1 MRYSVGID
9 MEIIKAAYVPHVQTN
24 NFFNICNP
32 TQKRT
37 AQRYELVMF
46 LKSGGA
52 TVINGKRY
60 PITAGSIRFIRPG
73 DEVYSYRY
81 EDIYMMHFIVKNQ
94 EQWVKAFAPIPSFI
108 SLPDVETELSLFPK
122 LIAAFIEQKEF
133 ECMSILWLLLSR
145 IKAQHKTQRR
155 NNTAATTYQI
165 KKYIDENYSE
175 QLTLEKISQ
184 KFHMHPVH
192 VQRKFKKEL
201 GISPCEYQKKVRL
214 AKAVIFLRTT
224 DLSIEEI
231 SELCG
236 FSNASHFISVFKT
249 SEQMTPL
256 QYRQKNNNLDIL
268 L

>member
-1 MRYSVGID
+1 MSYSVGID

-24 NFFNICNP
+24 TYFNICNP
-32 TQKRT
+32 TKKRT
-37 AQRYELVMF
+37 AKRYELVMF

-73 DEVYSYRY
+73 DKVYSYRY
-81 EDIYMMHFIVKNQ
+81 EDIYVMHFTVNNQ
-94 EQWVKAFAPIPSFI
+94 DMWATAFASIPSFI
-108 SLPDVETELSLFPK
+108 SLPDAETEFTLFPK

-133 ECMSILWLLLSR
+133 ECMSVLWHLLSR

-155 NNTAATTYQI
+155 NNTAAITYQI

-175 QLTLEKISQ
+175 QLTLDKISQ
-184 KFHMHPVH
+184 QFHMHPVH
-192 VQRKFKKEL
+192 IQRKFKKEL
-201 GISPCEYQKKVRL
+201 GVSPCEYQKKVRL
-214 AKAVIFLRTT
+214 TKAVIFLRTT
-224 DLSIEEI
+224 DLSVEEI

-236 FSNASHFISVFKT
+236 FSNASHFISVFKAI
-249 SEQMTPL
+249 EQMTPL
-256 QYRQKNNNLDIL
+256 QYRQKNNTLDVL